1 MLAEKEWLFIND
13 VIREV
18 YAANSLRQLG
28 EHFLLLIRKL
38 IPFHSAIFTI
48 IDNGYTVREQQYAA
62 INMDEDTIREYN
74 ETYAEQDY
82 TNEVLSFPKST
93 SYRDS
98 DLIRD
103 EQKQKTDMYRNWL
116 LPRGIKYSGGLILKL
131 ENSLIVCITIF
142 RDDKNGMLS
151 NRDLYILDLFI
162 GHLEYMIKRLLI
174 EQPNRFFDYKT
185 MKQYAK
191 LSQREKEIIPYV
203 LKGYSNDDLSEV
215 FCISQ
220 STAKKHVYSIL
231 SKFQVASRGELIKLI
246 SSQV

>member
-28 EHFLLLIRKL
+28 EYFLLLIRKL

-98 DLIRD
+98 DLIRE

>member
-1 MLAEKEWLFIND
+1 MLTEKEWLFINE

-18 YAANSLRQLG
+18 YGANNLRQLG
-28 EHFLLLIRKL
+28 EYFLLLIRKL

-48 IDNGYTVREQQYAA
+48 IDNGYTVREQEYAA
-62 INMDEDTIREYN
+62 INMDEKTIREYN

-82 TNEVLSFPKST
+82 TNAVLSFPKST
-93 SYRDS
+93 SYRDT
-98 DLIRD
+98 DLIRE
-103 EQKQKTDMYRNWL
+103 EQKQKMDMYRNWL
-116 LPRGIKYSGGLILKL
+116 APRGIKYSGGLILKL
-131 ENSLIVCITIF
+131 ENQLIACITIF

-162 GHLEYMIKRLLI
+162 GHLEHMVTCLLI

-185 MKQYAK
+185 MKQYQE

-203 LKGYSNDDLSEV
+203 LKGYSNDDLSET

-220 STAKKHVYSIL
+220 STAKKHVYNIL

-246 SSQV
+246 SSQM

>member
-98 DLIRD
+98 DLIRE

>member
-18 YAANSLRQLG
+18 YAANNLRQLG
-28 EHFLLLIRKL
+28 EQFLLLIRKL

-62 INMDEDTIREYN
+62 INMDENTIREYN

-82 TNEVLSFPKST
+82 TNAVLSFPKST

-98 DLIRD
+98 DLIRE
-103 EQKQKTDMYRNWL
+103 EQKQKTNMYRNWL
-116 LPRGIKYSGGLILKL
+116 APRGIKYGGGLILKL
-131 ENSLIVCITIF
+131 ESQLIACITIF

-151 NRDLYILDLFI
+151 DRDLYILDLFI
-162 GHLEYMIKRLLI
+162 GHLEYMVKCLLI

-185 MKQYAK
+185 MKQYGE

-203 LKGYSNDDLSEV
+203 LKGYSNDDLSEA

-231 SKFQVASRGELIKLI
+231 AKFQVASRGELIKLI
-246 SSQV
+246 SSQI